1 MLRQASTKYQ
11 NVYSVIKNNIASNKW
26 PVGKIIPSEHEL
38 VDYFRVSRI
47 TIRSALNML
56 ENDGLVTRKR
66 GKGTIVKNTTN
77 NDNNCFQSLTQKILQ
92 NGDIPS
98 SEILEFKKI
107 TNKDHTKYFSNDTTL
122 YFIKRLRSV
131 NEKPYLVSNAYVSY
145 DLCFGLNENY
155 FAEKGDNQSLIHVL
169 TNNFK
174 INFIENSQF
183 VCAKELSNFDSK
195 VLKKDP
201 GTPCL
206 SQDCLLFDHDNR
218 LVLVDQNITFNTL
231 SFNSKAIS

>member
-1 MLRQASTKYQ
+1 MLRQSSTKYQ

-107 TNKDHTKYFSNDTTL
+107 INKDHTKYFTNDTTL

-145 DLCFGLNENY
+145 DLCF
-155 FAEKGDNQSLIHVL
+155 A
-169 TNNFK
+169 
-174 INFIENSQF
+174 
-183 VCAKELSNFDSK
+183 
-195 VLKKDP
+195 
-201 GTPCL
+201 
-206 SQDCLLFDHDNR
+206 R
-218 LVLVDQNITFNTL
+218 ITL
-231 SFNSKAIS
+231 PW